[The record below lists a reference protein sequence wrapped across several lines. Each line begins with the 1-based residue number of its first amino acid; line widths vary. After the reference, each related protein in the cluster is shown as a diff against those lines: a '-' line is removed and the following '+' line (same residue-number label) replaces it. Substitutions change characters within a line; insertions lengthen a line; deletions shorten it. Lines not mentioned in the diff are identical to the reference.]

1 MYIPIPPQHR
11 HNDSEDPDLVVNDFL
26 VPFVVACA
34 MVMFLVVMQIFIGML
49 VHSWE
54 VRQRYLELRRVAS
67 SRSSLSSLSSLSS
80 FEPLPPYSFIDPEAA
95 PLLGSPPPEYHTFL
109 QQDDLDTQNGARDDS
124 RDTTE
129 TPGQWSTISL
139 E

>member
-11 HNDSEDPDLVVNDFL
+11 HNDSENPELVVNDFL

-54 VRQRYLELRRVAS
+54 VRQRYHELRRFAS
-67 SRSSLSSLSSLSS
+67 SRSSLASLSS
-80 FEPLPPYSFIDPEAA
+80 FEPLPAYSLTDPEAA

-109 QQDDLDTQNGARDDS
+109 QQDDLDTQNEARDDS

>member
-1 MYIPIPPQHR
+1 MYIPIPSQHR
-11 HNDSEDPDLVVNDFL
+11 HNAIENPDLVVNDFL

-54 VRQRYLELRRVAS
+54 VRHHELRRVAS
-67 SRSSLSSLSSLSS
+67 SRSSLSSLWS
-80 FEPLPPYSFIDPEAA
+80 FEPLPTYSFVDPEAA
-95 PLLGSPPPEYHTFL
+95 PLLSNPPPEYYTL
-109 QQDDLDTQNGARDDS
+109 RQDDLDTQNESRDDS

-129 TPGQWSTISL
+129 TPGQWSTVSL

>member
-1 MYIPIPPQHR
+1 MFIPIPPQHR
-11 HNDSEDPDLVVNDFL
+11 HNASENPELVVNDFL

-67 SRSSLSSLSSLSS
+67 SRSSLSSLSS
-80 FEPLPPYSFIDPEAA
+80 FEPLPAYSLTDPEVA
-95 PLLGSPPPEYHTFL
+95 PLLGGPPPEYHTFL
-109 QQDDLDTQNGARDDS
+109 RQDDLDTQNEARDDS
-124 RDTTE
+124 LGITE
-129 TPGQWSTISL
+129 TAGQWSTISL

>member
-11 HNDSEDPDLVVNDFL
+11 HNDSENPELVVNDFL

-54 VRQRYLELRRVAS
+54 VRQRYHELRLVAS
-67 SRSSLSSLSSLSS
+67 SRSSLSSLSS
-80 FEPLPPYSFIDPEAA
+80 FEPLPAYSLTDPEVT

-109 QQDDLDTQNGARDDS
+109 RQDDLDTQNEARDDS
-124 RDTTE
+124 LGIKE
-129 TPGQWSTISL
+129 TAGQWSTISL